1 MDLRIQVFA
10 KAPIPGRVKTR
21 LAVRLGRRGAAQLQ
35 SWLIE
40 CALRTAAAAGIGTLE
55 LWCTPNCEHPFLR
68 DCARR
73 YAAKLIE
80 QGSGDLGS
88 RMHRALKAAIDG
100 GGAGVLIGSD
110 CPSLMPADLLAA
122 AGALEAGCDVVLS
135 PAEDGGYVLVAAR
148 RAPPALFD
156 GIQWGGPAVMAQTRE
171 RLLRL
176 GLRWRELAPRWDVD
190 RPEDYDRL
198 LREGWLPDAEVGS

>member
-1 MDLRIQVFA
+1 MFA

-21 LAVRLGRRGAAQLQ
+21 LAARLGAHGAAQLQ
-35 SWLIE
+35 SQLIE

-73 YAAKLIE
+73 HAATLIE
-80 QGSGDLGS
+80 QGPGDLGS
-88 RMHRALKAAIDG
+88 RMRRALTAAIEG

-110 CPSLMPADLLAA
+110 CPSLVPADLLAA
-122 AGALEAGCDVVLS
+122 AGALEAGYDAAFS
-135 PAEDGGYVLVAAR
+135 PAEDGGYVLIAAR
-148 RAPPALFD
+148 RAPAALFD
-156 GIQWGGPAVMAQTRE
+156 GIEWGGPAVMAQTRE

-176 GLRWRELAPRWDVD
+176 GLRWRELALRWDVD

-198 LREGWLPDAEVGS
+198 LREGWLPEAEVRS